1 MTLYSSC
8 GCRDNHAVKV
18 VKIIIHTT
26 ADFVRYERQS
36 CMGSW
41 IGRIYESSNFLFAG
55 SKRHLMGEIF
65 LSPSRPFYQS
75 VITMGLSPIPIEKYK
90 EFASAQFEK
99 CGREKVVV
107 TMVMVKMVKT
117 VGDISLG

>member
-1 MTLYSSC
+1 
-8 GCRDNHAVKV
+8 
-18 VKIIIHTT
+18 
-26 ADFVRYERQS
+26 
-36 CMGSW
+36 MGSW

-99 CGREKVVV
+99 CGKFIQPDVV
-107 TMVMVKMVKT
+107 
-117 VGDISLG
+117 DIVYQRFDGITSYLQRLMNVLFLNFVYDLFFQLWLERK